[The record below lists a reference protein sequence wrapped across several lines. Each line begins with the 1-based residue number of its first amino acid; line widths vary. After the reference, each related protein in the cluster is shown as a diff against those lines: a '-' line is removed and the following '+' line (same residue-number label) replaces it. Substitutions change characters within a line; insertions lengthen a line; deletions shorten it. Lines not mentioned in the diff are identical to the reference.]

1 MTSKPREEMTFDELH
16 SQLDT
21 LEDELFSE
29 RIQKR
34 LLEQDVVA
42 WTKDAHLSD
51 AKLHATID
59 FVMYYLEEMT
69 ATNTTT
75 ENTDGQIM
83 LLQGMLRRW
92 RHNREEFIEVHEG
105 TSDIPF

>member
-16 SQLDT
+16 VKLDAVEAD
-21 LEDELFSE
+21 LYSE
-29 RIQKR
+29 RNARRI
-34 LLEQDVVA
+34 LEQDVVS

-59 FVMYYLEEMT
+59 FVLYYLEEMT
-69 ATNTTT
+69 ATLTTT

-92 RHNREEFIEVHEG
+92 RIHREEFIEVHEDA
-105 TSDIPF
+105 SDIPF